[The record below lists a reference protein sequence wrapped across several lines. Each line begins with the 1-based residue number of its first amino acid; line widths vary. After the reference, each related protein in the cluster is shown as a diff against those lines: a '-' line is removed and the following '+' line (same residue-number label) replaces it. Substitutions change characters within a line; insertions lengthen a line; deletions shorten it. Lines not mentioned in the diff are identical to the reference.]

1 MARLFQNFNASNG
14 YHKRLLFETEKYTT
28 HNLPWKNK
36 MLTYSLKPT
45 CTIMG
50 HWLSMC
56 FRRERPF
63 KLDESSLGKG

>member
-1 MARLFQNFNASNG
+1 MARLFQNFDAFNG

-45 CTIMG
+45 SEKDPSNLMKAV
-50 HWLSMC
+50 LA
-56 FRRERPF
+56 
-63 KLDESSLGKG
+63 KDENFLYYTTT